1 VMFPTADTTI
11 RMPYV
16 TRDIRWPSLNFIS
29 AVSYSIISVVR
40 SVGSAVG
47 DAIYAVCG
55 HHDGPLKLLAAEPEV
70 QHR

>member
-1 VMFPTADTTI
+1 VVFPTANTTI

-16 TRDIRWPSLNFIS
+16 MMDIRLPSLNFIS

-47 DAIYAVCG
+47 DAISAVCG
-55 HHDGPLKLLAAEPEV
+55 HHVGPLKLVAAEPEV